1 MSRRVL
7 DCGWNGTTRRRS
19 RVLLVVVVVLLLLL
33 PLPGKEDEACRL
45 FLSASSDRNAV
56 DRSDDAC
63 RNAVRED
70 LLRRS
75 SRFIVAPH

>member
-1 MSRRVL
+1 
-7 DCGWNGTTRRRS
+7 
-19 RVLLVVVVVLLLLL
+19 LVVVVVLLLLL
-33 PLPGKEDEACRL
+33 PLPGQEDEAWRL
-45 FLSASSDRNAV
+45 LLRASSERNPV
-56 DRSDDAC
+56 DRPDDAC